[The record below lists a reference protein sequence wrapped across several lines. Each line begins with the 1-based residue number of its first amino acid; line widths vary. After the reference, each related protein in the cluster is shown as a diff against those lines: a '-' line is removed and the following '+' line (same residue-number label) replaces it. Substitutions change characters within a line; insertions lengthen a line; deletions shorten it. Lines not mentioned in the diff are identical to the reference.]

1 MILTSGI
8 GKEPS
13 LQGELYTAYSQLHYE
28 SLAERASLL
37 YSGRK
42 FSADLLYSYSYSRER
57 RETDKEALHTL
68 ADGSVHP
75 MNMYDITTSRH
86 NNHQIRLGMDYA
98 FTDKHLLSLVY
109 TTAFTDVKPY
119 ATVTGAQNSVTD
131 SHSEGQLHNAKLDYQ
146 TPFGL
151 KAGAEFTYYHAP
163 GSQLLYST
171 LGEETLN
178 FLSKDNQRIN
188 QWRFYAG
195 QEHTLGADWGLNY
208 GVAYTTALD
217 NSYQMYFDPE
227 TETLLPDNNMQS
239 RRREQT
245 LNFYAGLS
253 KSFGEKLQRMSLW
266 LPSNIIRICGTNGA
280 CIRLPT

>member
-1 MILTSGI
+1 MPNST
-8 GKEPS
+8 
-13 LQGELYTAYSQLHYE
+13 
-28 SLAERASLL
+28 
-37 YSGRK
+37 
-42 FSADLLYSYSYSRER
+42 
-57 RETDKEALHTL
+57 
-68 ADGSVHP
+68 
-75 MNMYDITTSRH
+75 
-86 NNHQIRLGMDYA
+86 IRL
-98 FTDKHLLSLVY
+98 LS
-109 TTAFTDVKPY
+109 
-119 ATVTGAQNSVTD
+119 
-131 SHSEGQLHNAKLDYQ
+131 
-146 TPFGL
+146 GL
-151 KAGAEFTYYHAP
+151 KAGANLPIIYAP

-245 LNFYAGLS
+245 LNFLCRTQQE
-253 KSFGEKLQRMSLW
+253 FR
-266 LPSNIIRICGTNGA
+266 
-280 CIRLPT
+280 